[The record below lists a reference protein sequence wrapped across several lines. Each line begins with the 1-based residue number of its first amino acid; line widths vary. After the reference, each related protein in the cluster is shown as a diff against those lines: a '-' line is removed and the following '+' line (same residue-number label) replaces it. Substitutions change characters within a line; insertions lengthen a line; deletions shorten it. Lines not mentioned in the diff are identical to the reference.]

1 MKVAILVISLCI
13 GIFYS
18 LWILLIVFFPMYS
31 NVLFILSH
39 VVSDPLHLLSKN
51 IDHQGIIQETNAQNG
66 IKNGNN
72 SLTTSRQLNTED
84 ITVGLWTPM
93 NNSFALQHLEGEE
106 QKNAIDTLLNNGY
119 QEYYYVMN
127 NFEDPR
133 SLKLTESLLKTA
145 NKTNLKIIIIL
156 LPPSEG
162 GSDTSYDWDGWI
174 KYFNSLEKKY
184 SSSFEGFTIDDFNW
198 ISTKT
203 NTKFKNNIDFMEYTM
218 LSKSLEHKSKNV
230 KFYPTIYFEGKKNGI
245 IVKKYNNFIDGLVVA
260 SGCYYNV
267 SIVERQ
273 LDMFSEIFKKPMK
286 YIVYP
291 TITYNYSRLDYSPPT
306 DRLIK
311 ATLSIASKSSHGLI
325 VWRDLDNPV
334 IQEHMRYRHDKQ
346 YLLDISNSKQAQ
358 IKEEMMDTNGKSK
371 ISNIHTSCSNWA
383 KKYNEAYYEWINS
396 PKGEVDDKWK
406 KMILH

>member
-1 MKVAILVISLCI
+1 MKVAILVIFLFI

-18 LWILLIVFFPMYS
+18 LLIAFFPSYS

-39 VVSDPLHLLSKN
+39 VVYDPLHLLSKN
-51 IDHQGIIQETNAQNG
+51 IDHQGIIQETNAQSG

-93 NNSFALQHLEGEE
+93 NNSFALQHLEGED
-106 QKNAIDTLLNNGY
+106 QKEAIDTLLNKGY

-127 NFEDPR
+127 NFEDPK
-133 SLKLTESLLKTA
+133 SVKLTESLLKTA
-145 NKTNLKIIIIL
+145 DKTNLKIIIIL

-174 KYFNSLEKKY
+174 RYFNSLKKKY
-184 SSSFEGFTIDDFNW
+184 PSSFEGFTIDDFNW

-218 LSKSLEHKSKNV
+218 LSKSLEHKSKDV
-230 KFYPTIYFEGKKNGI
+230 KFYPTIYFEGKKTGI

-267 SIVERQ
+267 SILERQ
-273 LDMFSEIFKKPMK
+273 LDMFSEIFKKPMR

-291 TITYNYSRLDYSPPT
+291 TITYNYSRLDYSPPM
-306 DRLIK
+306 DRLIM

-371 ISNIHTSCSNWA
+371 ISKLHTGCSNWA
-383 KKYNEAYYEWINS
+383 KKYNEAYDKWINS

-406 KMILH
+406 KTILH

>member
-1 MKVAILVISLCI
+1 MKVAILVIFLFI

-18 LWILLIVFFPMYS
+18 LLIALFPSYS
-31 NVLFILSH
+31 NVLFILSR
-39 VVSDPLHLLSKN
+39 VVYDPLHLLSKN
-51 IDHQGIIQETNAQNG
+51 IDHQGIIQETNAQSG

-93 NNSFALQHLEGEE
+93 NNSFALQHLEGED
-106 QKNAIDTLLNNGY
+106 QKEAIDTLLNKGY

-127 NFEDPR
+127 NFEDPK
-133 SLKLTESLLKTA
+133 SVKLTESLLKTA
-145 NKTNLKIIIIL
+145 NKTKLKIIIIL

-162 GSDTSYDWDGWI
+162 GSDTSYDWHGWI
-174 KYFNSLEKKY
+174 RYFNSLEKKY
-184 SSSFEGFTIDDFNW
+184 PSSFEGFTIDDFNW

-218 LSKSLEHKSKNV
+218 LSKSLEHKSKDV
-230 KFYPTIYFEGKKNGI
+230 KFYPTIYFEGKKTGI

-260 SGCYYNV
+260 SGCYYNI
-267 SIVERQ
+267 SILERQ
-273 LDMFSEIFKKPMK
+273 LDMFSEIFKKPMR

-291 TITYNYSRLDYSPPT
+291 TITYNYSRLDYSPPM
-306 DRLIK
+306 DRLIM

-371 ISNIHTSCSNWA
+371 ISKLHTGCSNWA
-383 KKYNEAYYEWINS
+383 KKYNEAYDKWINS

-406 KMILH
+406 KTILH

>member
-1 MKVAILVISLCI
+1 MKVAMLVIFLCI

-18 LWILLIVFFPMYS
+18 LLIAFFPLHS
-31 NVLFILSH
+31 NVLFILPH
-39 VVSDPLHLLSKN
+39 FVYDPLHLLSN
-51 IDHQGIIQETNAQNG
+51 IIYHQGIIQETEAQIG
-66 IKNGNN
+66 IENGNN

-106 QKNAIDTLLNNGY
+106 QKRAIDTLLNKGY

-127 NFEDPR
+127 NFEDPK

-174 KYFNSLEKKY
+174 RYFNSLEKKY
-184 SSSFEGFTIDDFNW
+184 PLSFEGFTIDDFNW

-230 KFYPTIYFEGKKNGI
+230 KFYPTIYFEGKKTGI
-245 IVKKYNNFIDGLVVA
+245 IVKKYNSFIDGLVVA

-267 SIVERQ
+267 SILERQ
-273 LDMFSEIFKKPMK
+273 LDMFSEIFKKPMR

-306 DRLIK
+306 DRLIM
-311 ATLSIASKSSHGLI
+311 ATLSIASTSSHGLI

-334 IQEHMRYRHDKQ
+334 IQEHMKYRHDKQ

-371 ISNIHTSCSNWA
+371 ISKLHTGCSNWA
-383 KKYNEAYYEWINS
+383 KKYNEAYDKWINL

-406 KMILH
+406 KTILH

>member
-1 MKVAILVISLCI
+1 MLVIFLCI

-18 LWILLIVFFPMYS
+18 LLIALFALYS
-31 NVLFILSH
+31 NVLFVLSH
-39 VVSDPLHLLSKN
+39 VVYDPIHLLSKK

-106 QKNAIDTLLNNGY
+106 QKKAIDTLLNKGY

-127 NFEDPR
+127 NFEDPK

-174 KYFNSLEKKY
+174 TYFNSLEKKY
-184 SSSFEGFTIDDFNW
+184 PSSFGGFTIDDFNW

-203 NTKFKNNIDFMEYTM
+203 TTKFKNNIDFMEYTM

-230 KFYPTIYFEGKKNGI
+230 KFYPTIYFEGKKTGI

-267 SIVERQ
+267 SILERQ
-273 LDMFSEIFKKPMK
+273 LDIFSEIFKKPMR

-291 TITYNYSRLDYSPPT
+291 TITYNYSRLEYSPPT
-306 DRLIK
+306 DRLIM

-358 IKEEMMDTNGKSK
+358 IKEEMIDTNGKSK
-371 ISNIHTSCSNWA
+371 ISNSHTVCSNWA
-383 KKYNEAYYEWINS
+383 KKYNEAYDKWINS

-406 KMILH
+406 KTILH

>member
-1 MKVAILVISLCI
+1 MKVAILVIFLFI

-18 LWILLIVFFPMYS
+18 LLIAFFPSYS

-39 VVSDPLHLLSKN
+39 VVYDPLHLLSKN
-51 IDHQGIIQETNAQNG
+51 IHHQEIIQETNAQSG

-93 NNSFALQHLEGEE
+93 NNSFALQHLEGED
-106 QKNAIDTLLNNGY
+106 QKMAIDTLLNKGY

-127 NFEDPR
+127 NFEDPK

-174 KYFNSLEKKY
+174 RYFNSLKKKY
-184 SSSFEGFTIDDFNW
+184 PSSFEGFTIDDFNW

-218 LSKSLEHKSKNV
+218 LSKSLEHKSKDV
-230 KFYPTIYFEGKKNGI
+230 KFYPTIYFEGKKTGI

-267 SIVERQ
+267 SILERQ
-273 LDMFSEIFKKPMK
+273 LDMFSEIFKKPMR

-306 DRLIK
+306 DRLIM

-346 YLLDISNSKQAQ
+346 YLLAISNSNQAQ

-371 ISNIHTSCSNWA
+371 ISKLHTGCSNWA
-383 KKYNEAYYEWINS
+383 KKYNEAYDKWINS
-396 PKGEVDDKWK
+396 SKGEVDDKWK
-406 KMILH
+406 KTILH

>member
-1 MKVAILVISLCI
+1 MKVAILVIFLFI

-18 LWILLIVFFPMYS
+18 LLIALFPSYS
-31 NVLFILSH
+31 NVLFILSR
-39 VVSDPLHLLSKN
+39 VVYDPLHLLSKN
-51 IDHQGIIQETNAQNG
+51 IDHQGIIQETNAQSG

-93 NNSFALQHLEGEE
+93 NNSFALQHLEGED
-106 QKNAIDTLLNNGY
+106 QKEAIDTLLNKGY

-127 NFEDPR
+127 NFEDPK

-145 NKTNLKIIIIL
+145 NKTKLKIIIIL

-162 GSDTSYDWDGWI
+162 GSDTSYDWHGWI
-174 KYFNSLEKKY
+174 RYFNSLEKKY
-184 SSSFEGFTIDDFNW
+184 PSSFEGFTIDDFNW

-218 LSKSLEHKSKNV
+218 LSKSLEHKSKDV
-230 KFYPTIYFEGKKNGI
+230 KFYPTIYFEGKKTGI

-267 SIVERQ
+267 SILERQ
-273 LDMFSEIFKKPMK
+273 LDMFSEIFKKPMR

-291 TITYNYSRLDYSPPT
+291 TITYNYSRLDYSPPM
-306 DRLIK
+306 DRLIM

-371 ISNIHTSCSNWA
+371 ISKLHTGCSNWA
-383 KKYNEAYYEWINS
+383 KKYNEAYDKWINS

-406 KMILH
+406 KTILH

>member
-1 MKVAILVISLCI
+1 MKVAILVIFLFI

-18 LWILLIVFFPMYS
+18 LLIAFFPSYS
-31 NVLFILSH
+31 NVLFILYH
-39 VVSDPLHLLSKN
+39 VVYDPLHLLSKN
-51 IDHQGIIQETNAQNG
+51 IDHQGIIQETNAQSG

-72 SLTTSRQLNTED
+72 SLTPSRQLNTED

-93 NNSFALQHLEGEE
+93 NNSFALQHLEGED
-106 QKNAIDTLLNNGY
+106 QKEAIDTLLNKGY

-127 NFEDPR
+127 NFEDPK

-162 GSDTSYDWDGWI
+162 GSDTSYDWHGWI
-174 KYFNSLEKKY
+174 RYFNSLEKKY
-184 SSSFEGFTIDDFNW
+184 PASFEGFTIDDFNW

-203 NTKFKNNIDFMEYTM
+203 NTKFKNNMDFMEHTM
-218 LSKSLEHKSKNV
+218 LSKSLEDKSKNV
-230 KFYPTIYFEGKKNGI
+230 KFYPTIYFEGKKTGI

-260 SGCYYNV
+260 SGCYYNI
-267 SIVERQ
+267 SILERQ
-273 LDMFSEIFKKPMK
+273 LDMFSEIFKKPMR

-291 TITYNYSRLDYSPPT
+291 TITYNYSRLDYSPPM
-306 DRLIK
+306 DRLIM

-371 ISNIHTSCSNWA
+371 ISKLHTGCSNWA
-383 KKYNEAYYEWINS
+383 KKYNEAYDKWINS

-406 KMILH
+406 KTILH

>member
-1 MKVAILVISLCI
+1 MKVAILVIFLFI

-18 LWILLIVFFPMYS
+18 LLIALFPSYS
-31 NVLFILSH
+31 NVLFILSR
-39 VVSDPLHLLSKN
+39 VVYDPLHLLSKN
-51 IDHQGIIQETNAQNG
+51 IDHQGIIQETNAQSG

-93 NNSFALQHLEGEE
+93 NNSFALQHLEGED
-106 QKNAIDTLLNNGY
+106 QKEAIDTLLNKGY

-127 NFEDPR
+127 NFEDPK
-133 SLKLTESLLKTA
+133 SVKLTESLLKTA
-145 NKTNLKIIIIL
+145 NKTKLKIIIIL

-174 KYFNSLEKKY
+174 RYFNSLKKKY
-184 SSSFEGFTIDDFNW
+184 PSSFEGFTIDDFNW

-218 LSKSLEHKSKNV
+218 LSKSLEHKSKDV
-230 KFYPTIYFEGKKNGI
+230 KFYPTIYFEGKKTGI

-260 SGCYYNV
+260 SGCYYNI
-267 SIVERQ
+267 SILERQ
-273 LDMFSEIFKKPMK
+273 LDMFSEIFKKPMR

-291 TITYNYSRLDYSPPT
+291 TITYNYSRLDYSPPM
-306 DRLIK
+306 DRLIM

-371 ISNIHTSCSNWA
+371 ISKLHTGCSNWA
-383 KKYNEAYYEWINS
+383 KKYNEAYDKWINS

-406 KMILH
+406 KTILH

>member
-1 MKVAILVISLCI
+1 MKIAMLVIFLCI

-18 LWILLIVFFPMYS
+18 LLIALFALYS
-31 NVLFILSH
+31 NVLFVLSH
-39 VVSDPLHLLSKN
+39 VVYDPIHFLSKN
-51 IDHQGIIQETNAQNG
+51 IDHQGIIQVTNAQNG

-106 QKNAIDTLLNNGY
+106 QKKAIDTLLNKGY

-127 NFEDPR
+127 NFEDPK

-174 KYFNSLEKKY
+174 RYFNSLEKKY
-184 SSSFEGFTIDDFNW
+184 PSSFEGFTIDDFNW

-203 NTKFKNNIDFMEYTM
+203 TTKFKNNIDFMEYTM

-230 KFYPTIYFEGKKNGI
+230 KFYPTIYFEGKKTGI

-267 SIVERQ
+267 SILERQ
-273 LDMFSEIFKKPMK
+273 LDIFSEIFKKPMR

-291 TITYNYSRLDYSPPT
+291 DITYNYSRLDYSPPT
-306 DRLIK
+306 DRLIM
-311 ATLSIASKSSHGLI
+311 ATLSIASKSSQGLV

-371 ISNIHTSCSNWA
+371 ISNSHTGCSNWA
-383 KKYNEAYYEWINS
+383 KKYNEAYDKWINS

-406 KMILH
+406 KTILH

>member
-1 MKVAILVISLCI
+1 M
-13 GIFYS
+13 
-18 LWILLIVFFPMYS
+18 
-31 NVLFILSH
+31 
-39 VVSDPLHLLSKN
+39 
-51 IDHQGIIQETNAQNG
+51 
-66 IKNGNN
+66 
-72 SLTTSRQLNTED
+72 
-84 ITVGLWTPM
+84 
-93 NNSFALQHLEGEE
+93 
-106 QKNAIDTLLNNGY
+106 
-119 QEYYYVMN
+119 
-127 NFEDPR
+127 
-133 SLKLTESLLKTA
+133 KLTESLLKTA

-162 GSDTSYDWDGWI
+162 GSDTSYDWHGWI
-174 KYFNSLEKKY
+174 RYFNSLEKKY
-184 SSSFEGFTIDDFNW
+184 PSSFEGFTIDDFNW

-218 LSKSLEHKSKNV
+218 LSKSLEHKSKDV
-230 KFYPTIYFEGKKNGI
+230 KFYPTIYFEGKKTGI

-260 SGCYYNV
+260 SGCYYNI
-267 SIVERQ
+267 SILERQ
-273 LDMFSEIFKKPMK
+273 LDMFSEIFKKPMR

-291 TITYNYSRLDYSPPT
+291 TITYNYSRLDYSPPM
-306 DRLIK
+306 DRLIM

-371 ISNIHTSCSNWA
+371 ISKLHTGCSNWA
-383 KKYNEAYYEWINS
+383 KKYNEAYDKWINS

-406 KMILH
+406 KTILH

>member
-1 MKVAILVISLCI
+1 MKVSILVIFLCI

-18 LWILLIVFFPMYS
+18 LLIAFSPLYS
-31 NVLFILSH
+31 NVPFILPH
-39 VVSDPLHLLSKN
+39 FVYDPVHLLPN
-51 IDHQGIIQETNAQNG
+51 ITDHQGIIQETEAQIG
-66 IKNGNN
+66 IENGNN
-72 SLTTSRQLNTED
+72 SLTASRQLNTKD

-106 QKNAIDTLLNNGY
+106 QKKAIDTLLNKGY

-127 NFEDPR
+127 NFEDPK

-174 KYFNSLEKKY
+174 RYFNSLEKKY
-184 SSSFEGFTIDDFNW
+184 ASSFEGFTIDDFNW
-198 ISTKT
+198 ISTKS
-203 NTKFKNNIDFMEYTM
+203 NTKFKNNMDFMEYTM

-230 KFYPTIYFEGKKNGI
+230 KFYPTVYFEGKKTGI

-267 SIVERQ
+267 SILERQ
-273 LDMFSEIFKKPMK
+273 LDMFSAIFKKPMR

-306 DRLIK
+306 DLLIM
-311 ATLSIASKSSHGLI
+311 ATLSIASTSSHGLI

-334 IQEHMRYRHDKQ
+334 IQEHMKYRHDKQ

-358 IKEEMMDTNGKSK
+358 IKEEIMDTNNKSV
-371 ISNIHTSCSNWA
+371 ISKLHTSCSNWA
-383 KKYNEAYYEWINS
+383 KKYNEAYDKWINL
-396 PKGEVDDKWK
+396 PEGEEDDKWK
-406 KMILH
+406 KTILY